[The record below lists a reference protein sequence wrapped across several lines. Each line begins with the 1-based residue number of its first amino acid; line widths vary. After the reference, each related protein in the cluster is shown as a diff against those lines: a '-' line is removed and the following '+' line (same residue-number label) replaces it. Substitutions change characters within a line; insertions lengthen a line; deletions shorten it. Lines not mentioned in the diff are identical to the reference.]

1 MISPLMM
8 IVWMRAL
15 SAVDEIVDS
24 KQEGPRR
31 LPVALALAQEPGPG
45 LELVVKRNVVSV
57 SR

>member
-1 MISPLMM
+1 MM